1 MLPKN
6 LLIDFE
12 TLSLNSSITCETE
25 IKEIKEIIEVK
36 NIEVKNTEIKKTEIK
51 KNKCTSCKKKVGLL
65 GFDCQCGGNFCASH
79 RHADQHDCKSLIDII
94 KKDREILAKQNIKV
108 IADKL
113 EKI

>member
-12 TLSLNSSITCETE
+12 TLSLNSSTCETE
-25 IKEIKEIIEVK
+25 IKEPKEIIE
-36 NIEVKNTEIKKTEIK
+36 IKNTEVK

-79 RHADQHDCKSLIDII
+79 RHADQHDCKSLSDII

-108 IADKL
+108 VADKL

>member
-12 TLSLNSSITCETE
+12 TLSLNSSTCESSTCESSTCETE
-25 IKEIKEIIEVK
+25 IKEIIEI
-36 NIEVKNTEIKKTEIK
+36 KNTEVK

-79 RHADQHDCKSLIDII
+79 RHADQHDCKSLSDII

-108 IADKL
+108 VADKL